1 MSTSSPYYDQCV
13 AGATADCEEVE
24 TDSDAAYVDG
34 SSSYV
39 DETNTQTGTP
49 NSSRMSF
56 LPYIIAATV
65 ATMFVGLFVWKKKR
79 DRQALENE
87 TLLGDDESFHGS
99 VAKRLS
105 NIGSGK
111 GVSSLS
117 KSAAD
122 TSFVKSTGYA
132 LA

>member
-1 MSTSSPYYDQCV
+1 MSTSSPYYDQCI
-13 AGATADCEEVE
+13 AGATADCEEAE
-24 TDSDAAYVDG
+24 TDSEYAYVDG

-65 ATMFVGLFVWKKKR
+65 ATMFLGLFVWKKKR
-79 DRQALENE
+79 DREALENE
-87 TLLGDDESFHGS
+87 TLLGDESFHGS

-111 GVSSLS
+111 DVPALS
-117 KSAAD
+117 KSGTD